1 MRVGKAAWLYGTNII
16 LLTSVILF
24 LVATTVMLK
33 NPLFALI
40 PIHKYDP
47 YVLGYCVVNICL
59 VSGNFLMFRKS
70 KMLQALLCVTSIVA
84 IRQRQ
89 ITIVVI
95 CHWVTCCTLV
105 VDAIMIFVF
114 ANLMSSAHNSLHSH
128 VRTLHETSKELCPV
142 WDNAYHTLTCCPPI
156 EVLKSCSGKTQT
168 VYPYLLYLLVSD
180 FLNATKLFCR
190 NNHSND
196 CHIHIKKW
204 LHSNTELVGCLAF
217 CLMAPLKLFMMVA
230 LRKDIE
236 KVEVEIAEL
245 EYYSQML
252 NDYDRH
258 GDGYIESFKS
268 NANLVEST
276 STQSSRVSRVRSFP
290 GYSPYLKHSVIEEV
304 ENEFTVR
311 GDEIREELHQAIA
324 AHNARQFE
332 AAQYE

>member
-59 VSGNFLMFRKS
+59 
-70 KMLQALLCVTSIVA
+70 ALLCVTSIVA

-156 EVLKSCSGKTQT
+156 EVLKSC
-168 VYPYLLYLLVSD
+168 SD

-324 AHNARQFE
+324 AHNARQLE